1 MTVGT
6 GQYVDVVPMRMVVV
20 FNGTVEVSQIG
31 RVTYPVVETVTV
43 DPAVVIVVGTGP
55 GFCQYDL

>member
-1 MTVGT
+1 MIIE
-6 GQYVDVVPMRMVVV
+6 VV

-31 RVTYPVVETVTV
+31 RVAYPLVDTVTV

-55 GFCQYDL
+55 GFY

>member
-1 MTVGT
+1 M
-6 GQYVDVVPMRMVVV
+6 MIELV
-20 FNGTVEVSQIG
+20 FNGTVEASQIG

-55 GFCQYDL
+55 EFCQYDL